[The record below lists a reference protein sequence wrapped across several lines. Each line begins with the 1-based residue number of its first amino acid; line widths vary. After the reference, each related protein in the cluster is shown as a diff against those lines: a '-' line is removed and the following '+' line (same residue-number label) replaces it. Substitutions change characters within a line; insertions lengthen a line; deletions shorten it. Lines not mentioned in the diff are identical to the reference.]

1 LKTTEPSLVVVEVV
15 VEVVDQPEAKVA
27 VVLVLFR
34 VMAAITEHPLRVAQ
48 D

>member
-1 LKTTEPSLVVVEVV
+1 VVVVVVVEEVVVVVVVEVV

-34 VMAAITEHPLRVAQ
+34 VMAAITEH
-48 D
+48 